1 MASWLLLQ
9 LADAAFPTGG
19 FAHSAGLEAAAQLGE
34 IGGAAG
40 LRAFAE
46 EALWQAGYG
55 GLPFVSAAH
64 AAPERVGEHDA
75 LCHAFL
81 TGHVQSRASRTQGRA
96 FAATTARVFPLPE
109 LTQLDAAVR
118 GKLLHGHLAPLHGAA
133 LRALGVARDEAQRLY
148 LHQGMRGVGSA
159 AVRLGL
165 LGPHEAQRLQ
175 HALGPLAERVLATCG
190 ELPLD
195 EIAQPAPLLELF
207 GSLHDRLYARLFQ
220 S

>member
-1 MASWLLLQ
+1 MSSWLLLQ
-9 LADAAFPTGG
+9 LADSAFPTGG

-34 IGGAAG
+34 ITGAAG

-46 EALWQAGYG
+46 EALWQAGCAA
-55 GLPFVSAAH
+55 LPFVRASH
-64 AAPERVGEHDA
+64 EAPERVGEHDA

-81 TGHVQSRASRTQGRA
+81 TGHVQSRASRTLGRA
-96 FAATTARVFPLPE
+96 FAATAARVFPLAE
-109 LTQLDAAVR
+109 LGRLDESVR
-118 GKLLHGHLAPLHGAA
+118 AKRLRGHHAPLHGAA
-133 LRALGVARDEAQRLY
+133 LRALGVTVDEAQRLY
-148 LHQGMRGVGSA
+148 LHQGLRGVGSA

-175 HALGPLAERVLATCG
+175 HELGPLAARVLAECG
-190 ELPLD
+190 HLSLD
-195 EIAQPAPLLELF
+195 AIAQPAPLLELF